1 MRALLLVAVLL
12 AAGPAVAGD
21 LVARVGN
28 DSVRLTEAPC
38 ENAVVLGRL
47 EASQHED
54 FHAASAVFQGQ
65 QFLACWRRMGSVAFL
80 MYEDGDQGLISLQ
93 ELHPALD
100 I

>member
-1 MRALLLVAVLL
+1 MRALLLAAVL
-12 AAGPAVAGD
+12 AAGPAIAGD
-21 LVARVGN
+21 LVARQGN

-38 ENAVVLGRL
+38 ANELVLGRL

-54 FHAASAVFQGQ
+54 FHAASAVFQGK
-65 QFLACWRRMGSVAFL
+65 QFLACWRAMGNVAFL
-80 MYEDGDQGLISLQ
+80 VYEDGDQGVIPLQ